1 MRILLC
7 LNLAA
12 TISAVSHVSAA
23 QDERC
28 KSHNTTPVQCAVEK
42 KELAELRKYPGLITR
57 SGPILRF
64 KIQNGNPVEL
74 VDVHNNSDRD
84 RIYTFAGRLN
94 GIDFA
99 LIDVTYWEGGTN
111 LLVDLRS
118 GKIED
123 IKGEPIVSPNREKVV
138 SSVFGG
144 ISGYFQT
151 TINIYRITP
160 GGLVM
165 EWSHQP
171 VWEPS
176 ELRWINDSKI
186 ALTKNY
192 FDQSLL
198 LKHQHSDMAYVK
210 KTGSIEYRDNT
221 WIVE

>member
-12 TISAVSHVSAA
+12 TISAISHVSAA

-28 KSHNTTPVQCAVEK
+28 KSQNTTPVQCAVEK

-57 SGPILRF
+57 SGPTLRI

-84 RIYTFAGRLN
+84 RIYTFVGRLN

-99 LIDVTYWEGGTN
+99 LIDVAYWEGETN

-123 IKGEPIVSPNREKVV
+123 IKGKPIVSPNREKIV

-144 ISGYFQT
+144 ISGYIQT

-171 VWEPS
+171 AWEPS
-176 ELRWINDSKI
+176 ELHWINDSKI

-192 FDQSLL
+192 FDQDLL
-198 LKHQHSDMAYVK
+198 LKKQHGDMAYVK
-210 KTGSIEYRDNT
+210 KPGSIEYMNNK

>member
-1 MRILLC
+1 MRTLLC
-7 LNLAA
+7 VGLAA
-12 TISAVSHVSAA
+12 TISAVSHISAA
-23 QDERC
+23 QEKRC
-28 KSHNTTPVQCAVEK
+28 KSQNTTPVQCKVEK
-42 KELAELRKYPGLITR
+42 KELAELRKYPDLVTR

-64 KIQNGNPVEL
+64 KTQNGNLVEL

-84 RIYTFAGRLN
+84 RIYTFVGRLN

-118 GKIED
+118 GKTED
-123 IKGEPIVSPNREKVV
+123 IKGEPIVSPNREKIV

-144 ISGYFQT
+144 ISGYFKT
-151 TINIYRITP
+151 TINVYRITP

-171 VWEPS
+171 AWEPS

-186 ALTKNY
+186 ALTKNF
-192 FDQSLL
+192 FDQTLL
-198 LKHQHSDMAYVK
+198 LKHQREDMAYVK
-210 KTGSIEYRDNT
+210 KTGSIVYRNNA